1 MNNID
6 LSYICKVMGNMTG
19 IPVRVYREDQQI
31 IYYSLVDLPADPIGI
46 YIGQILAINSHISYF
61 TTRHFNYYGIVK
73 SGDIRLV
80 IGPTRQTENSTQEL
94 RELAFRTGV
103 EPEDTEEFI
112 SAMKGIMR
120 MPLESVLQMLCSINY
135 ILNDEKLELKDI
147 TIFDGEQSEM
157 TSQLES
163 ARSEDELS
171 QPVNNPQNAQNT
183 YLLEQQ
189 ILKMVRTGD
198 TEGLKKW
205 TSNAPAVNGGILA
218 SEQLRQ
224 AKNTLVVLATLVS
237 RVAIQGGMEADE
249 AFSLSDAFIQR
260 SERFNNLQ
268 QITNLQYNM
277 VLDFADRMGR
287 IRQGEKPTQLTISVS
302 NYVRRHISEKISVE
316 DIAKELFMSRPYLSA
331 KFSREAGMSLTDFI
345 LKQKTEEAKRLLRYS
360 DKSAA
365 AISSYLGFS
374 SQSHFSRVFRKYSGK
389 TPAEYRDKYQR

>member
-19 IPVRVYREDQQI
+19 IPVRVYKEDQQI
-31 IYYSLVDLPADPIGI
+31 IYYSLVDLPADPIVI

-163 ARSEDELS
+163 ASSENELS

-183 YLLEQQ
+183 YRLEQQ

-198 TEGLKKW
+198 TEGL
-205 TSNAPAVNGGILA
+205 TR
-218 SEQLRQ
+218 LR
-224 AKNTLVVLATLVS
+224 
-237 RVAIQGGMEADE
+237 
-249 AFSLSDAFIQR
+249 
-260 SERFNNLQ
+260 
-268 QITNLQYNM
+268 
-277 VLDFADRMGR
+277 
-287 IRQGEKPTQLTISVS
+287 
-302 NYVRRHISEKISVE
+302 
-316 DIAKELFMSRPYLSA
+316 
-331 KFSREAGMSLTDFI
+331 
-345 LKQKTEEAKRLLRYS
+345 
-360 DKSAA
+360 
-365 AISSYLGFS
+365 
-374 SQSHFSRVFRKYSGK
+374 
-389 TPAEYRDKYQR
+389 

>member
-1 MNNID
+1 MP
-6 LSYICKVMGNMTG
+6 CR
-19 IPVRVYREDQQI
+19 P
-31 IYYSLVDLPADPIGI
+31 
-46 YIGQILAINSHISYF
+46 
-61 TTRHFNYYGIVK
+61 
-73 SGDIRLV
+73 
-80 IGPTRQTENSTQEL
+80 RQTENSTQEL

-112 SAMKGIMR
+112 LAMKGIMR

-157 TSQLES
+157 ASQLES
-163 ARSEDELS
+163 ARSED
-171 QPVNNPQNAQNT
+171 
-183 YLLEQQ
+183 
-189 ILKMVRTGD
+189 
-198 TEGLKKW
+198 
-205 TSNAPAVNGGILA
+205 
-218 SEQLRQ
+218 
-224 AKNTLVVLATLVS
+224 
-237 RVAIQGGMEADE
+237 EADE

-277 VLDFADRMGR
+277 VLDFADRMSR
-287 IRQGEKPTQLTISVS
+287 IRQGEEPTQLTISVS

-331 KFSREAGMSLTDFI
+331 KFSHEAGMTLTDFI
-345 LKQKTEEAKRLLRYS
+345 LKQKMEEAKRLLRYS

-389 TPAEYRDKYQR
+389 TPAQYRDKYQR